1 MAVYNDASA
10 AFGIQEVADEIRDL
24 LLKRVA
30 VRVDSPDAD
39 MVGAGILDSLALVR
53 LMSALEERFGI
64 DSASILL
71 DIDSYRSINAIAA
84 AIVERRAYAREIP
97 ARFAGD
103 GAAPAGEAAA
113 PKSRPYAAE
122 IQTLLL
128 DRLSIQVDSA
138 TADLF
143 RTGALDSMSLV
154 RFIMA
159 LEDHFGIQLPIDD
172 LDVTA
177 FRSIENVAELV
188 ARYTPARGG
197 LALGQAE

>member
-10 AFGIQEVADEIRDL
+10 AFGIQEVADQIQEL
-24 LLKRVA
+24 LLKKLA

-39 MVGAGILDSLALVR
+39 IVGTGVLDSLALVR
-53 LMSALEERFGI
+53 LMSALEEHFGI

-84 AIVERRAYAREIP
+84 AIVERRVDGRGAGGQSAPDGHP
-97 ARFAGD
+97 APVEPRSYID
-103 GAAPAGEAAA
+103 EV
-113 PKSRPYAAE
+113 
-122 IQTLLL
+122 QTLLL
-128 DRLSIQVDSA
+128 DRLSIQAESA

-172 LDVTA
+172 LDVSA
-177 FRSIENVAELV
+177 FRTIENVAALV
-188 ARYTPARGG
+188 ARYTAGGGG